1 MLLSDYTSC
10 VDCLYVF
17 NFILCVFLGCLVVL
31 CYVYEFV
38 IGSFVLVPSCYWLVL
53 CNDSGTAPPLFFW
66 LSNVYRCVE
75 PLDLL
80 EVLVATPSCS
90 ARNLLCLKTQRHI
103 K

>member
-10 VDCLYVF
+10 VDCLHVF
-17 NFILCVFLGCLVVL
+17 NFLLCVFLGYLVVL

-66 LSNVYRCVE
+66 LSNVCR
-75 PLDLL
+75 
-80 EVLVATPSCS
+80 
-90 ARNLLCLKTQRHI
+90 
-103 K
+103 